1 MGHPFVPTL
10 LLVWTLSMVLRTCG
24 VTAATL
30 PPERGAVQTKDPV
43 TETRPV
49 SPPAPSARG

>member
-1 MGHPFVPTL
+1 
-10 LLVWTLSMVLRTCG
+10 MVLRTCG